1 VLVNNKTLQMLSLAR
16 NIFENDL
23 TVNSLIE
30 MIEKNQT
37 LIQLEIDGRDLSRSD
52 IKQLK
57 TMAKTKR
64 NFKLTIN

>member
-52 IKQLK
+52 VKKLK

-64 NFKLTIN
+64 NFKLTIS

>member
-1 VLVNNKTLQMLSLAR
+1 MLSLAR

-23 TVNSLIE
+23 TVHSLIE

-52 IKQLK
+52 VKKLK

-64 NFKLTIN
+64 NFKLTIS